1 MDVVWVCRTG
11 PNEELRY
18 SIRSVTKNM
27 PHENIVVVGGKPDWY
42 TGKFIPVE
50 TFTADGQVS
59 KNKYE
64 NTKNNIR
71 HIVDNP
77 KISGDFILMNDDFY
91 VLKPIDQLQYY
102 HNGLLADKLA
112 EFRRYTSWSTYT
124 GVLTRTMSVLNHLGF
139 IDPLDYTLHV
149 PMMFNK
155 QKLAEVL
162 VHPIASIRTLYG
174 NIHKVG
180 GRKMLDVKVHGKNHE
195 YAPKSFDY
203 RNEDSV
209 FLSTAD
215 RTFAS
220 VKKNLLG
227 PMFVEPSKYERLGY

>member
-1 MDVVWVCRTG
+1 
-11 PNEELRY
+11 
-18 SIRSVTKNM
+18 
-27 PHENIVVVGGKPDWY
+27 
-42 TGKFIPVE
+42 
-50 TFTADGQVS
+50 
-59 KNKYE
+59 
-64 NTKNNIR
+64 
-71 HIVDNP
+71 
-77 KISGDFILMNDDFY
+77 
-91 VLKPIDQLQYY
+91 
-102 HNGLLADKLA
+102 
-112 EFRRYTSWSTYT
+112 
-124 GVLTRTMSVLNHLGF
+124 MSVLNHLGF

-174 NIHKVG
+174 NIHKIG